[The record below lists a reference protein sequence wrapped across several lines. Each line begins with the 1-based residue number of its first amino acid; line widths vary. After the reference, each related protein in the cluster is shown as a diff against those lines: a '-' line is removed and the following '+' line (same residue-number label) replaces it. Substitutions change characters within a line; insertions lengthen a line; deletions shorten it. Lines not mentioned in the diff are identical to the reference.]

1 MKTAEEQ
8 IRDLLIDEEHRA
20 PLAADAMP
28 GIQRGI
34 VRSRQRRMGAAVA
47 AVVAVAA
54 AITVPVVMHDSSSP
68 HPATTQSGTHAS
80 KPAPGITVR
89 SMFAPTWLPA
99 GLVETG
105 RNAQIHS
112 RPDNHPAFVDRYFSS
127 TDPKNH
133 ASVSITDAGAT
144 TTVPK
149 SATPVTIAGRS
160 GMGWIDK
167 NTQSYVIQVK
177 WSAGHWLTVWAA
189 DSKPSKEIAIRVGN
203 SIAVRHTTLHVPLTC
218 SGPGCKAFNGT
229 SVSGATNR
237 QVLIDLVGD
246 PLIVELDHSSS
257 TAPGNVG
264 IRLDNG
270 MYAHFENAPGAKHPL
285 THAQLLA
292 IAKTFRVH
300 GKLDFSWLGK
310 RP

>member
-1 MKTAEEQ
+1 
-8 IRDLLIDEEHRA
+8 
-20 PLAADAMP
+20 
-28 GIQRGI
+28 
-34 VRSRQRRMGAAVA
+34 MGAAVA
-47 AVVAVAA
+47 ALVAVAA

-68 HPATTQSGTHAS
+68 HPATTQSGTHAR

-105 RNAQIHS
+105 RNAQSQS

-149 SATPVTIAGRS
+149 SATTVTIAGRS

-203 SIAVRHTTLHVPLTC
+203 SMLSAIPPSTC
-218 SGPGCKAFNGT
+218 RSPVVAR
-229 SVSGATNR
+229 VAR
-237 QVLIDLVGD
+237 R
-246 PLIVELDHSSS
+246 S
-257 TAPGNVG
+257 TAPASAAL
-264 IRLDNG
+264 RT
-270 MYAHFENAPGAKHPL
+270 A
-285 THAQLLA
+285 
-292 IAKTFRVH
+292 RC
-300 GKLDFSWLGK
+300 
-310 RP
+310 